1 MQPIHLGLRLQLSY
15 PSPVTEAQASPPSWT
30 DYDPSNCSVA
40 AAVSVL
46 SDRWTWLILREA
58 FQGTT
63 RFEVFQQ
70 RLGIS
75 RDVLAARLKQLVSQ
89 GVLRLEPY
97 RAPGSRTRKEYRL
110 TRAGVELQPALI
122 ALLNWADTHLREPGE
137 RALVVTHSECG
148 APVRAVLQCE
158 QGHDVPP
165 YAVELSPGPGAQL
178 RRQ

>member
-1 MQPIHLGLRLQLSY
+1 MQPIYLGSDPQLRY
-15 PSPVTEAQASPPSWT
+15 PRTVTQAETAPTSWG

-63 RFEVFQQ
+63 RFEGFQQ

-75 RDVLAARLKQLVSQ
+75 RDVLAARLKHLVSH

-97 RAPGSRTRKEYRL
+97 RAPGSRTRQEYRL

-122 ALLNWADTHLREPGE
+122 ALLNWADNHLRSPDE
-137 RALVVTHSECG
+137 RALVITHSDCG
-148 APVRAVLQCE
+148 APVRAVLRCE
-158 QGHDVPP
+158 EGHDVEP
-165 YAVELSPGPGAQL
+165 YAVDLQPGPGAQL
-178 RRQ
+178 RHP